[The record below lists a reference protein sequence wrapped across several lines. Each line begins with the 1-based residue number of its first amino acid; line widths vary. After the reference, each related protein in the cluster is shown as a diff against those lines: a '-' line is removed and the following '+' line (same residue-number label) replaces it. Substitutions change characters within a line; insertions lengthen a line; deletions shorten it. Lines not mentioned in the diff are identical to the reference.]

1 MTMLSEK
8 DRELIEAAR
17 EAIARR
23 YRNDWQEVGAAVR
36 TRSGKV
42 VTGVNLDA
50 YLGRMAVC
58 AEAVRARAADHG
70 AGRVRHRHRRR
81 RCAIPSRTR
90 PTASS
95 ASSRRAAAAREL
107 IWDYDRNARVIVPN
121 GGGET
126 VVSIGELLAEASTAG
141 SETCDGASVSTTP
154 RRLVTAERRDDDVAE
169 TSLRPQRLSEFIGQ
183 QQARANLGVFIEA
196 ARTRKEALD
205 HVLFVGPPGLG
216 KTTLAQIVARE
227 LGVNFRAT
235 SGPVIAKA
243 GDLAA
248 LLTNLEERDV
258 LFIDEIHRLN
268 PAVEEILYPAMEDF
282 QLDLII
288 GEGPAARSVKIDL
301 APFTLVGATT
311 RAGLLT
317 NPLRDRF
324 GIPIRLNFYSEAEL
338 EEIVNRGARVLGI
351 GMTAD
356 GANEIARRARGTPRI
371 AGRLLRRVRD
381 FALVAGATSIDRAAA
396 DRALGA
402 LEVDAAGLDAMD
414 RRYLTMI
421 AENYGGGPVGIE
433 TIAAALSEPRDAIEE
448 IIEPF
453 LIQKGFVQRTPRG
466 RLLTGHAFRH
476 LGLAEPARDPAQFG
490 LFGPGR
496 RLSKI
501 NVDVRYRHHI

>member
-1 MTMLSEK
+1 
-8 DRELIEAAR
+8 
-17 EAIARR
+17 
-23 YRNDWQEVGAAVR
+23 
-36 TRSGKV
+36 
-42 VTGVNLDA
+42 
-50 YLGRMAVC
+50 MA
-58 AEAVRARAADHG
+58 
-70 AGRVRHRHRRR
+70 
-81 RCAIPSRTR
+81 
-90 PTASS
+90 
-95 ASSRRAAAAREL
+95 
-107 IWDYDRNARVIVPN
+107 
-121 GGGET
+121 
-126 VVSIGELLAEASTAG
+126 
-141 SETCDGASVSTTP
+141 
-154 RRLVTAERRDDDVAE
+154 AERRDEDNAE
-169 TSLRPQRLSEFIGQ
+169 GSLRPQRLTEFIGQ
-183 QQARANLGVFIEA
+183 QQARLNLSVFIEA
-196 ARTRKEALD
+196 ARTRHEALD

-288 GEGPAARSVKIDL
+288 GQGPAARSVKIDL
-301 APFTLVGATT
+301 AKFTLIGATT

-324 GIPIRLNFYSEAEL
+324 GIPVRLNFYSEAEL

-351 GMTAD
+351 GMSAD

-381 FALVAGATSIDRAAA
+381 FASVAGEKVIDRRAA
-396 DRALGA
+396 DRALTA
-402 LEVDAAGLDAMD
+402 LEVDAAGLDGMD
-414 RRYLTMI
+414 RRYLTTI
-421 AENYGGGPVGIE
+421 AQNYGGGPVGIE

-453 LIQKGFVQRTPRG
+453 LIQKGFLQRTPRG
-466 RLLTGHAFRH
+466 RLLTCHAFRH
-476 LGLAEPARDPAQFG
+476 LGLAEPVRDPTQFQ
-490 LFGPGR
+490 LFDP
-496 RLSKI
+496 SEQQ
-501 NVDVRYRHHI
+501 

>member
-1 MTMLSEK
+1 MT
-8 DRELIEAAR
+8 
-17 EAIARR
+17 
-23 YRNDWQEVGAAVR
+23 
-36 TRSGKV
+36 
-42 VTGVNLDA
+42 
-50 YLGRMAVC
+50 
-58 AEAVRARAADHG
+58 
-70 AGRVRHRHRRR
+70 
-81 RCAIPSRTR
+81 
-90 PTASS
+90 
-95 ASSRRAAAAREL
+95 
-107 IWDYDRNARVIVPN
+107 
-121 GGGET
+121 
-126 VVSIGELLAEASTAG
+126 
-141 SETCDGASVSTTP
+141 TTP
-154 RRLVTAERRDDDVAE
+154 RRLVTAERRDDDAE
-169 TSLRPQRLSEFIGQ
+169 AVSLRPQRLDEFIGQ
-183 QQARANLGVFIEA
+183 QQARANLSVFIEA
-196 ARTRKEALD
+196 ARKRKEALD
-205 HVLFVGPPGLG
+205 HTLFIGPPGLG

-248 LLTNLEERDV
+248 LLTNLEARDV

-324 GIPIRLNFYSEAEL
+324 GIPVRLNFYSEAEL

-351 GMTAD
+351 GMSPD

-381 FALVAGATSIDRAAA
+381 FALVAGATAIDRAGA
-396 DRALGA
+396 DRALRE

-414 RRYLTMI
+414 RRYLAMI
-421 AENYGGGPVGIE
+421 AENYGGGPVGID

-490 LFGPGR
+490 LF
-496 RLSKI
+496 
-501 NVDVRYRHHI
+501 VQDDE

>member
-1 MTMLSEK
+1 M
-8 DRELIEAAR
+8 
-17 EAIARR
+17 IATP
-23 YRNDWQEVGAAVR
+23 GSSCPA
-36 TRSGKV
+36 
-42 VTGVNLDA
+42 
-50 YLGRMAVC
+50 
-58 AEAVRARAADHG
+58 
-70 AGRVRHRHRRR
+70 
-81 RCAIPSRTR
+81 
-90 PTASS
+90 PTARWSPAS
-95 ASSRRAAAAREL
+95 ANCCRTNTAASARCEDTSL
-107 IWDYDRNARVIVPN
+107 SP
-121 GGGET
+121 
-126 VVSIGELLAEASTAG
+126 
-141 SETCDGASVSTTP
+141 TP
-154 RRLVTAERRDDDVAE
+154 RRLVTAERRDDDDAADG
-169 TSLRPQRLSEFIGQ
+169 SLRPQRLSEFIGQ
-183 QQARANLGVFIEA
+183 QQARSNLSVFIAA
-196 ARTRKEALD
+196 ARARHEALD

-248 LLTNLEERDV
+248 LLTNLEDRDV

-301 APFTLVGATT
+301 AKFTLIGATT

-324 GIPIRLNFYSEAEL
+324 GIPVRLNFYSEREL
-338 EEIVNRGARVLGI
+338 EEIVNRGALVLGI

-381 FALVAGATSIDRAAA
+381 FALVAGATAIDRAAA
-396 DRALGA
+396 DRALVE
-402 LEVDAAGLDAMD
+402 LEVDAVGLDAMD
-414 RRYLTMI
+414 RRYLVTI

-453 LIQKGFVQRTPRG
+453 LIQRGLLQRTPRG
-466 RLLTGHAFRH
+466 RLLTSHAFRH

-490 LFGPGR
+490 LFGEETE
-496 RLSKI
+496 S
-501 NVDVRYRHHI
+501 